1 MLNSFKEAVFYH
13 IYPLGFCG
21 AMEKNNISDPVI
33 NRLDKINDTWINH
46 IYNMG
51 FTAIY
56 FGPLFQSTYHGYDTI
71 DYFNI
76 DRRLGDNNTFKN
88 LVQKLH
94 DKGIKVVVDGV
105 FNHVG
110 RDFWAF
116 KDVKEKKQ
124 DSSFINWF
132 NIDFNGNSNYNDGF
146 YYEGWEGNYDLVKLN
161 LNNPDVKNHIFSAIE
176 YWINELNIDG
186 IRLDVA
192 YCIDINF
199 LKDLRT
205 HCKSLK
211 EDLWLMGE
219 MIHGDYNY
227 IANKDTLDSAT
238 NYECFKGI
246 YSSHNDKNYFEIA
259 YSLKRQFGDGGI
271 YKNLDLYN
279 FVDNHDVNRIYTNL
293 KDKRQIK
300 NVYALLMTMP
310 GIPSVYYGSE
320 WGIPGDRAKT
330 DLELR
335 PELSLE
341 EQKNNVDA
349 LDLENTIREYI
360 HIKRNCK
367 ALTYG
372 YYKELLVQN
381 EQFIYSRIYDDDYA
395 ITALNLSDHEY
406 EIEFTA
412 PINTEKLFDLTN
424 NNKEFLVTSNRIK
437 IVIPPFSGKIL
448 STSSIDS
455 INLLEAQA
463 EKNVV
468 ETPKTRVTTE
478 PLSDFEKGTNAA
490 KREIAIKLLN
500 KGILKT
506 TIADALEISIENLE
520 DLLS

>member
-1 MLNSFKEAVFYH
+1 MSNSFKEAVFYH

-21 AMEKNNISDPVI
+21 AMEKNNIDAPI
-33 NRLDKINDTWINH
+33 TNRLDKINDDWINH

-51 FTAIY
+51 FSAIY

-76 DRRLGDNNTFKN
+76 DRRLGDNKTFIN
-88 LVQKLH
+88 LVEKLH
-94 DKGIKVVVDGV
+94 NKGIKVVVDGV

-116 KDVKEKKQ
+116 KDVQEKKQ
-124 DSSFINWF
+124 QSSFVNWF
-132 NIDFNGNSNYNDGF
+132 NIDFNKNSNYNDGF

-161 LNNPDVKNHIFSAIE
+161 LSNPDVKEHLFNAIKF
-176 YWINELNIDG
+176 WINELKIDG

-199 LKDLRT
+199 LKDLRI

-227 IANKDTLDSAT
+227 IANKDALDSTT

-271 YKNLDLYN
+271 YKNIDLYN

-293 KDKRQIK
+293 KDKRHLQ

-310 GIPSVYYGSE
+310 GIPSIYYGSE

-341 EQKNNVDA
+341 KFKNDTNA
-349 LDLENTIREYI
+349 MKLENAIKKYI
-360 HIKRNCK
+360 YIKRNCK

-372 YYKELLVQN
+372 YYKEILVRN
-381 EQFIYSRIYDDDYA
+381 EQFVYSRIYNNDFA
-395 ITALNLSDHEY
+395 IIALNLGDYEY
-406 EIEFTA
+406 EIEFDI
-412 PINTEKLFDLTN
+412 PISADKLFDLTN
-424 NNKEFLVTSNRIK
+424 NNNEVLINSNKVK
-437 IVIPPFSGKIL
+437 IAIPPFSGIIL
-448 STSSIDS
+448 STVA
-455 INLLEAQA
+455 INCNELIKIETKKE
-463 EKNVV
+463 EKVK
-468 ETPKTRVTTE
+468 KTTKIINE
-478 PLSDFEKGTNAA
+478 SLSDFEKGKIAA
-490 KREIAIKLLN
+490 KKEIAINLLN
-500 KGILKT
+500 MGILRV
-506 TIADALEISIENLE
+506 AVAEALEISLE
-520 DLLS
+520 DLENLLK

>member
-1 MLNSFKEAVFYH
+1 MLNSFKESVFYH

-51 FTAIY
+51 FTAID

-124 DSSFINWF
+124 DSPFINWF

-199 LKDLRT
+199 LKDLRI

-259 YSLKRQFGDGGI
+259 HSLKRQFGDGGI
-271 YKNLDLYN
+271 YKNIDLYN

-300 NVYALLMTMP
+300 NVYMLLMTMP

-320 WGIPGDRAKT
+320 WGIPGDRTKT
-330 DLELR
+330 DLVLR

-341 EQKNNVDA
+341 EQRKNVNA
-349 LDLENTIREYI
+349 IDLENTIREYI
-360 HIKRNCK
+360 HIRHNCK

-381 EQFIYSRIYDDDYA
+381 EQFIYSRIYNSDFA
-395 ITALNLSDHEY
+395 IIALNLSDHEY
-406 EIEFTA
+406 EIEFNT
-412 PINTEKLFDLTN
+412 PIKTEKLFDLTN
-424 NNKEFLVTSNRIK
+424 NNKELLVSSNKIK
-437 IVIPPFSGKIL
+437 LVLSPFSGKIL
-448 STSSIDS
+448 ATSSIDYNTLIEPKVDEIPKS
-455 INLLEAQA
+455 RTIN
-463 EKNVV
+463 
-468 ETPKTRVTTE
+468 E
-478 PLSDFEKGTNAA
+478 PLNDFEKGKNAA

-500 KGILKT
+500 MGILRT
-506 TIADALEISIENLE
+506 VIAEALELSLE
-520 DLLS
+520 ELETLLS

>member
-1 MLNSFKEAVFYH
+1 MLNSFKDAIFYH

-21 AMEKNNISDPVI
+21 AMEMNNINDPVI
-33 NRLDKINDTWINH
+33 YRLNKIDDAWIDH
-46 IYNMG
+46 IYHMG
-51 FTAIY
+51 FNAIY

-76 DRRLGDNNTFKN
+76 DRRLGDNNTFKE

-94 DKGIKVVVDGV
+94 NKGIKVVVDGV

-110 RDFWAF
+110 RNFWAF
-116 KDVKEKKQ
+116 KDLQEKKQ
-124 DSSFINWF
+124 DSSFKNWF

-161 LNNPDVKNHIFSAIE
+161 LNNPDVKKHLFSAIE
-176 YWINELNIDG
+176 FWIKEFNIDG

-199 LKDLRT
+199 LKSLRT

-211 EDLWLMGE
+211 KDLWLMGE

-227 IANKDTLDSAT
+227 IANEDTLDSAT

-271 YKNLDLYN
+271 YKNLYLYN
-279 FVDNHDVNRIYTNL
+279 FVDNHDVNRIYSNL
-293 KDKRQIK
+293 KDKRHLK

-320 WGIPGDRAKT
+320 WGIPGDRSKT

-341 EQKNNVDA
+341 KEQNNVDA
-349 LDLENTIREYI
+349 VNLENTIKNYI
-360 HIKRNCK
+360 YIKRNCK

-372 YYKELLVQN
+372 YYKEILVRN
-381 EQFIYSRIYDDDYA
+381 EQFVYSRIYNNDFV
-395 ITALNLSDHEY
+395 IVALNLGDYEY
-406 EIEFTA
+406 ESEFNV
-412 PINTEKLFDLTN
+412 PINTENLFDLTN
-424 NNKEFLVTSNRIK
+424 NNTKVLINSSKIK
-437 IVIPPFSGKIL
+437 ITLPPFSAKIL
-448 STSSIDS
+448 STLPIDK
-455 INLLEAQA
+455 NLAEMPLE
-463 EKNVV
+463 K
-468 ETPKTRVTTE
+468 E
-478 PLSDFEKGTNAA
+478 PLKKDKIEPITKPISEFDRGKLAA
-490 KREIAIKLLN
+490 KQEIAIKLLN
-500 KGILKT
+500 MNVSKE
-506 TIADALEISIENLE
+506 TISKALDFSLEELENF
-520 DLLS
+520 LS